1 MRRYYVDFEKPIV
14 ELEDKL
20 EELKKN
26 PSAAQADIAAEIKF
40 LEAEIN
46 KLKKEIFKRLTA
58 WQRVQLA
65 RHPQRPRF
73 SDYLSRIFTIFIEL
87 HGDRLNRDDPAI
99 VGGLATLEDKKL
111 VVVGTEK
118 GKDTRDRIRR
128 NFGMPHPQGYR
139 KAVRLYKLAAKFNL
153 PLITF
158 IDTPG
163 AFAGLDAEQNGQAW
177 AIAECLKV
185 LSNLPVPIISVN
197 IGEGGSGGALALG
210 VADKLLMLENSYYS
224 VISPEG
230 CAAILWQSK
239 DKAAEAAE
247 LLKLTATD
255 LFAFGLI
262 DKVIKE
268 PLGGAH
274 RNPDSICHTVGKEI
288 LASLE
293 ELTSIPI
300 KKLLK
305 QREEKL
311 NQIA

>member
-26 PSAAQADIAAEIKF
+26 PSSVQEDIAREIKL

-46 KLKKEIFKRLTA
+46 KLKKEIFKRLTP

-73 SDYLSRIFTIFIEL
+73 SDYISRIFTNFMEL
-87 HGDRLNRDDPAI
+87 HGDRLSGDDPAI
-99 VGGLATLEDKKL
+99 IGGLATLEDQKL
-111 VVVGTEK
+111 VVVGQEK

-128 NFGMPHPQGYR
+128 NFGMPHPEGYR
-139 KAVRLYKLAAKFNL
+139 KAIRMYKLAAKFNL
-153 PLITF
+153 PLVTF

-163 AFAGLDAEQNGQAW
+163 AFAGLDAEKNGQAW
-177 AIAECLKV
+177 AIAECLKI
-185 LSNLPVPIISVN
+185 LSELPVPIISVN

-210 VADKLLMLENSYYS
+210 AADKVLMLENSYYS

-230 CAAILWQSK
+230 CAAILWQNK
-239 DKAAEAAE
+239 DMAAEAASV
-247 LLKLTATD
+247 LKLTAAE
-255 LFAFGLI
+255 LYEFGVI
-262 DKVIKE
+262 DKVIEE

-274 RNPDSICHTVGKEI
+274 RHIESTCHTVGKEI
-288 LASLE
+288 LAALA
-293 ELTSIPI
+293 ELTKLSV

-305 QREEKL
+305 LRAEKL
-311 NQIA
+311 NQV